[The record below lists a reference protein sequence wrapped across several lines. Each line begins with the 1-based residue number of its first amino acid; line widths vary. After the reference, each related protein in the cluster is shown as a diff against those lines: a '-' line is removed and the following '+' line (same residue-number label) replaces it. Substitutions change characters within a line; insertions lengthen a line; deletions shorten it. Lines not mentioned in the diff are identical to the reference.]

1 MRLSRPSTPAVVLG
15 LLCVLYFILYVDR
28 VNIATVAPLI
38 KKDLTLSNTQL
49 GLVFSAFAIPYA
61 IFQLIGGW
69 IGDRLGA
76 RLTLT
81 ACCAIVAAA
90 TALTGAAAGFVSLFA
105 LRLALG
111 FGEGAAFPTAT
122 RAMSSWSP
130 VERWG
135 FAQGITHSF
144 ARIGNALT
152 PPLMAAM
159 LAIV

>member
-1 MRLSRPSTPAVVLG
+1 MRLNRPSTPAVVLG

-69 IGDRLGA
+69 IADRLGA

-81 ACCAIVAAA
+81 ACCAIVARLVRSTSR
-90 TALTGAAAGFVSLFA
+90 TALMAVSSSSLTSSPRYESA
-105 LRLALG
+105 L
-111 FGEGAAFPTAT
+111 
-122 RAMSSWSP
+122 
-130 VERWG
+130 V
-135 FAQGITHSF
+135 
-144 ARIGNALT
+144 
-152 PPLMAAM
+152 
-159 LAIV
+159 